1 MLKII
6 CNEYHAKLEADIVLT
21 DGDIYEILNG
31 KQFEGRNYT
40 VENLGDFVD
49 KIVDIGYNEKDVI
62 VHTFNPLV
70 LNFLHD
76 VVAIESV
83 YYAHDNVLFRVF
95 EHASMMEKLTILG
108 VGEVICDTYI
118 NLLHLEKVST

>member
-40 VENLGDFVD
+40 VEKLGDFVD

-76 VVAIESV
+76 VVALESV

-95 EHASMMEKLTILG
+95 EHDSMIEKLTILG

-118 NLLHLEKVST
+118 NLLHLEKATT

>member
-1 MLKII
+1 MLKFI

-31 KQFEGRNYT
+31 KQFEGQNYT
-40 VENLGDFVD
+40 VEKMGDFVD
-49 KIVDIGYNEKDVI
+49 KIVDIGRNNKDVI

-70 LNFLHD
+70 LNFLND

-95 EHASMMEKLTILG
+95 EHDSMIEKLTILG

-118 NLLHLEKVST
+118 NLLHLEKVAT